1 MARVAWRGYGMVW
14 YLLVGWLAGVRRE
27 RHPENM
33 MKSRRDDENI
43 TREQAREVLML
54 SVIGYR
60 VLAVVA
66 IVVGCLL
73 YTHYPI
79 CKDAGSC
86 PLASL
91 PDLRIFV

>member
-1 MARVAWRGYGMVW
+1 MSSGSVARVAV
-14 YLLVGWLAGVRRE
+14 VAVRRE

-33 MKSRRDDENI
+33 MKSRRDADENI
-43 TREQAREVLML
+43 TSKRSAD
-54 SVIGYR
+54 VIGYR